1 MAARSFPGATYLWHL
16 PDGSTK
22 AGREIEFDATTAS
35 AGTYVVDIHLTTC
48 TVTLTAN
55 IKVKIASIN
64 EAAGLTLNQQAC
76 AGEPVEFTLDPAEA
90 EINGV
95 AADEDEIEYQM
106 GANCNSERSGVVG
119 RNSQCIGSEPH
130 VYSPCSRCLFTFVVQ
145 Q

>member
-95 AADEDEIEYQM
+95 AADEDEIEY
-106 GANCNSERSGVVG
+106 N
-119 RNSQCIGSEPH
+119 GSELQLRTIR
-130 VYSPCSRCLFTFVVQ
+130 SRGSQFPMHRIRTSRIQPLLPVSFTFVVQ